1 MQKVGRAS
9 DEVIA
14 GLDRGILRQ
23 GVADPMETH
32 ALAAVAEGL
41 TLGER
46 RPGHAGFAEKYKMKF
61 EGKKE

>member
-1 MQKVGRAS
+1 MGRAS

-23 GVADPMETH
+23 GVADPMEAH
-32 ALAAVAEGL
+32 ALAALSEAAEGL

-46 RPGHAGFAEKYKMKF
+46 RPGHAGFAERYKAKF
-61 EGKKE
+61 EAKAE